1 MFDMTKDRIDA
12 PDVKTSVIFWLAVAL
27 SVAQLTVPI
36 YFHLLDLQLRAIHV
50 GLGISLAALV
60 FPFKKKYE
68 TNRLTT
74 LDILELLFIIAANVN
89 IYIKTLNIYMYP
101 GSADTLDLLLGIALT
116 VIILDTT
123 RRAVGWAIPIIVAGL
138 IFYALFGDIFPGM
151 WKLRGLSWNFVVNSV
166 YFSPLGIY
174 GSVTAMS
181 ATFISLFIIFGALLS
196 AGGGGKTFI
205 DIAFALTGKWKGGPA
220 KAAIVASALFGSISG
235 SGVANVAVT
244 GSYTIPMMKR
254 LGYPPNFAGAVEAVA
269 STGGGITP
277 PIMSIAAFMMSEF
290 LGISYLKIIGYA
302 IIPCVL
308 YYTSIYAGVQFMTLR
323 LGLAPVPED
332 EIPEWKE
339 ILTFRRLSCLV
350 IPIVVLLGLV
360 AVGRP
365 LLTAGFYT
373 CLSTIILMFISEI
386 PESGLMKSIKK
397 MIAALAEG
405 GISLARIVPILV
417 SVSILVNMVGI
428 TGIAPKISSLIMSV
442 GRDSFIFALI
452 ISTIVPFILGTS
464 LPVVPTY
471 VLSLSILAPS
481 LLRLGADAVALHLFF
496 IYWSLLGGLTPP
508 TCTQAIVAAG
518 IAKGDWFK
526 TGINSVKL
534 GIVAFIMPFF
544 FVWNP
549 AFVGRGAP
557 LQILICAVTGFLGAI
572 FMAYGFFGHIDSR
585 ANLLFRAAFFAGGV
599 LLLFPHHLYSM
610 IGLAVAVGFLIIEK
624 MVSKKIDLEGSSV

>member
-36 YFHLLDLQLRAIHV
+36 FFHLLDLQLRAIHV

-123 RRAVGWAIPIIVAGL
+123 RRAVGWAIPIIVACL

-151 WKLRGLSWNFVVNSV
+151 WKLRGLSLNFVVNSV

-308 YYTSIYAGVQFMTLR
+308 YYTSVYAGVQFMTLR

-373 CLSTIILMFISEI
+373 CLSTIILMLISEI
-386 PESGLMKSIKK
+386 PERGLMKSIKK

-442 GRDSFIFALI
+442 GQDSFIFALI

-549 AFVGRGAP
+549 AFVGRGTP

-610 IGLAVAVGFLIIEK
+610 IGLVLAVGFLIIEK

>member
-36 YFHLLDLQLRAIHV
+36 FFHLLDLQLRAIHV

-68 TNRLTT
+68 TNRLTP

-101 GSADTLDLLLGIALT
+101 GSADMLDLLLGIGLT

-151 WKLRGLSWNFVVNSV
+151 WKLRGLSWDFVVNSI

-308 YYTSIYAGVQFMTLR
+308 YYTSVYAGVQFMTLR

-350 IPIVVLLGLV
+350 IPIVILLGLI

-452 ISTIVPFILGTS
+452 ISTIVPFLLGTS

-534 GIVAFIMPFF
+534 SIVAFIMPFF

-549 AFVGRGAP
+549 AFVGRGTP
-557 LQILICAVTGFLGAI
+557 MQILICAVTGFLGAI

-585 ANLLFRAAFFAGGV
+585 ANLLFRAFFFAGGV

-610 IGLAVAVGFLIIEK
+610 IGLALAVGFLIIEK